1 MTECF
6 LSLSGAVYHQS
17 CSTLHRQL
25 NINHQSAGRLHLPA
39 LQVSRDLR
47 SLQLQSAEQSSIL
60 HNDLLELKY
69 WHTGCASAS
78 CIW

>member
-17 CSTLHRQL
+17 CSTLH
-25 NINHQSAGRLHLPA
+25 HQSAGRLHLPA